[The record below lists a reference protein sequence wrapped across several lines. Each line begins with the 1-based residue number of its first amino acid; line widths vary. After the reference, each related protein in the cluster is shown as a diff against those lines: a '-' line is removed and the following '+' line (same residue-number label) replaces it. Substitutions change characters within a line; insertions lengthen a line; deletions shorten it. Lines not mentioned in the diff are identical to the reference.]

1 MDLTQVKII
10 PDTKLWPTL
19 GVSKDKGRR
28 DLKKLEEQGLV
39 APSHTPTGRFNLS
52 FNDLLQV
59 AKYYEIDPRTGAS
72 S

>member
-1 MDLTQVKII
+1 MDLKQIKII

-39 APSHTPTGRFNLS
+39 SPSHTPTERFNLS

-72 S
+72 Y